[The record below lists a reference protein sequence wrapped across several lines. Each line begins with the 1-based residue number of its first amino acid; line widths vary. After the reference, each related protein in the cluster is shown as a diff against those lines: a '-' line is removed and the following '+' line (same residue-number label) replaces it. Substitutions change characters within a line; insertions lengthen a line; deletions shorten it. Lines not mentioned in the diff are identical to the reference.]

1 MIQIVKTFLIGLLG
15 GGIFTLLH
23 IPLSWMLG
31 SITAVFFANKWL
43 KTQLVW
49 PVYFRNI
56 GLIIIGYTIGHSFS
70 KQTVIEIGMQLPSML
85 VMTISVILFSAVLAY
100 VTSKWT
106 GINLQSTLTGN
117 IPGGLSQMVVLGEE
131 TEGVD
136 LTVVTI
142 IQVIRLISV
151 IIVVPFLVF
160 SPLLYG
166 SAGGGGV
173 VSGSGHAFTNFDWK
187 IILYLVVAWGAAEF
201 AHRFRFPTPFLI
213 GPIIGIGALMV
224 FNFQIPILP
233 GPLLM
238 LSQVFLGI
246 YFSFMMD
253 IKNAKNLTKFISISV
268 VTTLFLLLFSM
279 GLSILLMYWHD
290 IPFLSAFIS
299 MAPGGMAEM
308 ALVGQ
313 AVHAELSIIT
323 AYHLF
328 RILFI
333 LFVVP
338 FALRKVFQLPYFQ
351 KSAKAD

>member
-1 MIQIVKTFLIGLLG
+1 MVQIIKTFFIGLLG

-43 KTQLVW
+43 KTKLVW

-70 KQTVIEIGMQLPSML
+70 KQTVIEIGIQLPSML

-131 TEGVD
+131 TDGVD

-142 IQVIRLISV
+142 LQVIRLISV

-166 SAGGGGV
+166 NGDGGVVGGGGQV
-173 VSGSGHAFTNFDWK
+173 FAGFDWK
-187 IILYLVVAWGAAEF
+187 MILYLVIAWGVAEL
-201 AHRFRFPTPFLI
+201 AYRFRFPTPFLI
-213 GPIIGIGALMV
+213 GPILGIGVLMV
-224 FNFQIPILP
+224 FDFHIPMLP
-233 GPLLM
+233 DPLLM

-253 IKNAKNLTKFISISV
+253 IKNAKNLTKFISISIA
-268 VTTLFLLLFSM
+268 TSIFLLLFSM
-279 GLSILLMYWHD
+279 GLGVLLMYWHNV
-290 IPFLSAFIS
+290 PFLTAFIS

-313 AVHAELSIIT
+313 AVHADLSIIT

-333 LFVVP
+333 LFVIP
-338 FALRKVFQLPYFQ
+338 LLLKKIFRLPYFHRRAET
-351 KSAKAD
+351 K